1 MTPNDSELYRLLHSN
16 NVVTMP
22 QQPSASQ
29 RKPRRFQPE
38 LVETSSRSSREV
50 RTKSQPT
57 QAQLDGRRCSD
68 GQYMKQVS
76 REDPMV
82 FYDDREG
89 QDAEP
94 IDAMQTT
101 MCAGSERAAGP
112 HKPTEQR
119 LKVTARVGRHSSI
132 GPTEIEPDRFDAAKH
147 IRLRKFAPQLMETGT
162 RSFRRMNTSHTTL
175 QEGRNALVMGEIPT
189 TVTAVND
196 AHTHRHVAHESRFS
210 YMNLRRRQETRRHSF
225 RIPDLPAIPSTCSET
240 SDTSD
245 NPSASASPGRMEQDT
260 CADIKTR
267 GSSEDENTEYLSAL
281 AAITVEKQ
289 LKEQALAAF
298 PNEQDHQP
306 VDHFAIDR
314 EEEEFMNNERP
325 TSHVEIPPKYIHRRT
340 SSADLSWELDYMRRH
355 KEEAE
360 MSDRAMARTRG
371 PPFLSPNEFT
381 SLGSRRPARHHDN
394 RVRGRDPEPTKN
406 NATPPMLGED
416 LIFPQSLSPE
426 STVCEGSNIQH
437 NVTRNRLCVFSGLWY
452 GGPHVNDRSNNG
464 GLWKGTCKTSSSQE
478 RQSPRCS
485 IAAPIAQTY
494 TSFTL
499 QPTDASRP
507 TDKNQFL
514 EPSPWILPTTHYN
527 LQQDFHDESLGLE
540 LQDGLVTQ
548 IYNYLSLGYPCVAR
562 YFDHELSRIS
572 GISVANLRQ
581 DDLKT
586 DAKGHVGVSDSPSI
600 GEDIS
605 TRACM
610 RWKALQL
617 YIFDWARERHR
628 VGFSDMDG
636 EHGAWGVCE
645 RKGSWAV

>member
-1 MTPNDSELYRLLHSN
+1 MTFNDSTLSRPAVSN
-16 NVVTMP
+16 NAVTMP
-22 QQPSASQ
+22 QQTLASQ
-29 RKPRRFQPE
+29 RKPRKFQPE
-38 LVETSSRSSREV
+38 LVETSSRSSKEV
-50 RTKSQPT
+50 RTKSQAT
-57 QAQLDGRRCSD
+57 QAQLDGRRRSD
-68 GQYMKQVS
+68 
-76 REDPMV
+76 
-82 FYDDREG
+82 
-89 QDAEP
+89 DAEP
-94 IDAMQTT
+94 IDAMQ
-101 MCAGSERAAGP
+101 MPRCAGIEPEADS
-112 HKPTEQR
+112 HKPSEQR
-119 LKVTARVGRHSSI
+119 LEVTARVGRHSSI
-132 GPTEIEPDRFDAAKH
+132 GPTEIKPSEFDDAKH
-147 IRLRKFAPQLMETGT
+147 IGPRRFAPQLMETGT
-162 RSFRRMNTSHTTL
+162 RSFRRMKTSHTII
-175 QEGRNALVMGEIPT
+175 QERSNSLVLGEIPT
-189 TVTAVND
+189 LVTAVGND
-196 AHTHRHVAHESRFS
+196 AHNHRHVAHESCFS
-210 YMNLRRRQETRRHSF
+210 YMNLCRRQQTRRHSF
-225 RIPDLPAIPSTCSET
+225 RIPDLPAIPSSCSET

-245 NPSASASPGRMEQDT
+245 NPSAPASPDRMEKDNS
-260 CADIKTR
+260 ADIKTR
-267 GSSEDENTEYLSAL
+267 GSSEDENTEYLSAI

-314 EEEEFMNNERP
+314 EEEEFLNNERAS
-325 TSHVEIPPKYIHRRT
+325 SHVGIPPQYTYRRT

-371 PPFLSPNEFT
+371 SPFISPTDVT
-381 SLGSRRPARHHDN
+381 SLGFRRPARHHDN
-394 RVRGRDPEPTKN
+394 RVRGRDLEPTRS

-452 GGPHVNDRSNNG
+452 GSPHANNRSNNG
-464 GLWKGTCKTSSSQE
+464 GLWEGTCKTSSPQE
-478 RQSPRCS
+478 IQSPRCS
-485 IAAPIAQTY
+485 IADPTAQTY
-494 TSFTL
+494 TSSTL
-499 QPTDASRP
+499 QPTDVNRP
-507 TDKNQFL
+507 TENNQL
-514 EPSPWILPTTHYN
+514 LLPTPHYKI
-527 LQQDFHDESLGLE
+527 QEDFRDESLETE

-572 GISVANLRQ
+572 GISVADLRQ
-581 DDLKT
+581 DDLNT
-586 DAKGHVGVSDSPSI
+586 DARGHVGVSDSPSI
-600 GEDIS
+600 GDDIS

-628 VGFSDMDG
+628 VGFKDMDG

>member
-1 MTPNDSELYRLLHSN
+1 
-16 NVVTMP
+16 MP
-22 QQPSASQ
+22 QQPLASQ
-29 RKPRRFQPE
+29 RKPRKFQPE
-38 LVETSSRSSREV
+38 LVETSSRSSKEV
-50 RTKSQPT
+50 RTKSQAT
-57 QAQLDGRRCSD
+57 QAQLDGRRRSD
-68 GQYMKQVS
+68 G
-76 REDPMV
+76 P
-82 FYDDREG
+82 
-89 QDAEP
+89 
-94 IDAMQTT
+94 
-101 MCAGSERAAGP
+101 
-112 HKPTEQR
+112 
-119 LKVTARVGRHSSI
+119 
-132 GPTEIEPDRFDAAKH
+132 
-147 IRLRKFAPQLMETGT
+147 RKFAPQLMDTGT

-175 QEGRNALVMGEIPT
+175 QERRNSLVLGEIPNL
-189 TVTAVND
+189 VTAVGND
-196 AHTHRHVAHESRFS
+196 AHNNRHVAHESCFS
-210 YMNLRRRQETRRHSF
+210 YMNLRRRQQTRRHSF
-225 RIPDLPAIPSTCSET
+225 RIPDLPAIPSSCSET
-240 SDTSD
+240 SDTSEH
-245 NPSASASPGRMEQDT
+245 PSVPASPDRMEKDN
-260 CADIKTR
+260 CADIKPR
-267 GSSEDENTEYLSAL
+267 GSSEDENTEYLSAI

-314 EEEEFMNNERP
+314 EEEEFLNNERA
-325 TSHVEIPPKYIHRRT
+325 TSHVGIPPQDTHRRT

-360 MSDRAMARTRG
+360 MTDRAMARTRG
-371 PPFLSPNEFT
+371 SPFLSPNDVT

-394 RVRGRDPEPTKN
+394 RVRGHDLEPTRS
-406 NATPPMLGED
+406 NANPPMLGED

-437 NVTRNRLCVFSGLWY
+437 NITRNRLCVFSGLWY
-452 GGPHVNDRSNNG
+452 GSPHANNRSNDG

-478 RQSPRCS
+478 IQSPRCS
-485 IAAPIAQTY
+485 IADQIAQTY
-494 TSFTL
+494 TSSTL
-499 QPTDASRP
+499 QPTDVNRS
-507 TDKNQFL
+507 TDKDQL
-514 EPSPWILPTTHYN
+514 LQPSPWILPTTRYKI
-527 LQQDFHDESLGLE
+527 QEDFRDASLEAE

-572 GISVANLRQ
+572 GISVADLRQ
-581 DDLKT
+581 DDLNT
-586 DAKGHVGVSDSPSI
+586 DARGHVGVSDSPSI

-628 VGFSDMDG
+628 VGFDDMDG